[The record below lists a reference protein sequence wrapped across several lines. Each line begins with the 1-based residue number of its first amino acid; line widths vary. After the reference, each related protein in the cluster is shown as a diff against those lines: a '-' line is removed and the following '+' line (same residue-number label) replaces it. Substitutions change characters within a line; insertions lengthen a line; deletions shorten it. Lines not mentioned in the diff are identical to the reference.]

1 MITQMNV
8 KEGIK
13 KYGDKGNDPL
23 MKELQQ
29 LYVNQALLSLK
40 KEEMSYKQRKE
51 ALRYL
56 MFLKEKRD
64 GSIKA
69 RRCAD
74 GCSQRA
80 YTTKAERSCQQC
92 PWKL

>member
-1 MITQMNV
+1 MLTQMNV

-13 KYGDKGNDPL
+13 RNGDKGNNAL

-29 LYVNQALLSLK
+29 LHVHQALLPLK
-40 KEEMSYKQRKE
+40 KEDMSYEQCKM

-69 RRCAD
+69 RGCAD
-74 GCSQRA
+74 RCSQRE
-80 YTTKAERSCQQC
+80 YTTKAEM
-92 PWKL
+92 WKL